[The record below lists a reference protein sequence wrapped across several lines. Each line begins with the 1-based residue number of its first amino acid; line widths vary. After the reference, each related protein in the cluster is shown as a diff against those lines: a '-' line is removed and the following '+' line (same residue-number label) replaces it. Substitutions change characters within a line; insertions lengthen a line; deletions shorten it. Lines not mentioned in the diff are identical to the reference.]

1 MNSSRDIDGYSLNY
15 FDQPYEKFQ
24 VLFRKKKII
33 EFLSFYKPKNILEV
47 GCGLESIFLDY
58 QDFEKIT
65 ILEPSSM
72 FYSKLQEDVV
82 SRKFNFDITTQQCFF
97 EEFICCENFDFII
110 VSSLLHE
117 IQDLDLFLDK
127 LYRIAQKNTIIH
139 INIPNSESLH
149 RLLAFESGIITKTNQ
164 LSDFNKRFQ
173 QNRVLSLNE
182 LTTLVTQKK
191 FKVLDSGSY
200 SFKPFTHS
208 QMSNIINSNSVDI
221 NIINN
226 LYKLD
231 KYLNGNGSEIFVNI
245 SIK

>member
-33 EFLSFYKPKNILEV
+33 EFLSRYQSKNILEV

-58 QDFEKIT
+58 QDFDKIT

-82 SRKFNFDITTQQCFF
+82 SRKFNFDISTHQCFF
-97 EEFICCENFDFII
+97 EDFISCEHFDFII

-127 LYRIAQKNTIIH
+127 LYKIAQKNTIIH
-139 INIPNSESLH
+139 INVPNSESLH
-149 RLLAFESGIITKTNQ
+149 RLLAFESGIITQTNQ

-173 QNRVLSLNE
+173 QNRVLSLKE
-182 LTTLVTQKK
+182 LITLVTQKN

-231 KYLNGNGSEIFVNI
+231 KYLNGYGSEIFVNI
-245 SIK
+245 IIK